1 MPRGRF
7 LSLMSIT
14 AAQFVHKS
22 GLTVAGGQTVY
33 QPPGETHPL
42 CIRTPVTKES
52 EAEAGVGTGR
62 GQGSLGVPL
71 MGIL

>member
-1 MPRGRF
+1 MP
-7 LSLMSIT
+7 
-14 AAQFVHKS
+14 H
-22 GLTVAGGQTVY
+22 LTVAGGLTVY

-42 CIRTPVTKES
+42 CIKTPVAKES

-62 GQGSLGVPL
+62 GQGSLWVPL